1 MKNKQVYI
9 FLTDTG
15 TLFTRMIKLYTKST
29 LNHASIAFDEE
40 LDEMYS
46 FGRKNVRNPFI
57 GGFVR
62 EDIHTELFKDA
73 KCAIYS
79 CTVTEF
85 EYYQLKR
92 NIKKIELSEQDYKY
106 NLIGLL
112 GVVLNIEIERKNAFF
127 CSQFVATLLSN
138 NGISLVDKPLSLV
151 TPQDLSEAKQLKLI
165 YEGDL
170 DSYPAVKLKQDNS
183 TPHSYIDNTVNYL
196 ITKKSRTKAT
206 FLTAYHKVKAFM

>member
-1 MKNKQVYI
+1 MNNKQVYI

-29 LNHASIAFDEE
+29 LNHASIAFNEE

-46 FGRKNVRNPFI
+46 FGRKNVKNPFI

-62 EDIHTELFKDA
+62 EDIHTELFKEA

-138 NGISLVDKPLSLV
+138 NGISLSDKPLSLV
-151 TPQDLSEAKQLKLI
+151 TPQDLSEAKQLKLV

-170 DSYPAVKLKQDNS
+170 DSYPAVKLKQDKRSANS
-183 TPHSYIDNTVNYL
+183 YVGNTINYIMN
-196 ITKKSRTKAT
+196 KKSQTKAS
-206 FLTAYHKVKAFM
+206 FLTAFHKVKAFI